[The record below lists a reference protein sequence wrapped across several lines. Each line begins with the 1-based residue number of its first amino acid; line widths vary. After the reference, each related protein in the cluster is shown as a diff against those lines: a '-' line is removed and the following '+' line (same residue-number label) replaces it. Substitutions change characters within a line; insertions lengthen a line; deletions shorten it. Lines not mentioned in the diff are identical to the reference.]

1 MAHPG
6 RVGGAVKF
14 PARAPRKTSR
24 AAPPIRTPGGL
35 LKGLGRGVLWAL
47 VVILLLRGVAGVV
60 AQDAGA
66 PASQPSARPAP
77 AAAWPDDAAR
87 SFAADFARAYLS
99 WSPEH
104 PERYEKALAP
114 FVSAG
119 VAGTIQPTFGDE
131 APRQVVQATSVARI
145 AVLDKSHA
153 LVTVAAAVATPEVTT
168 RYLTVPVARD
178 SAGGL
183 AVDDLPS
190 LAAPPARAQLTEP
203 ETEQLSAADQQQIGD
218 VLEHFLDAYLAG
230 RSGDL
235 AYFAPPGVRIDALAG
250 GYELAGMSSLVAVG
264 PVTGNTRTVLVTVRA
279 REVGSRVE
287 YPLRYRVRLVMRDRW
302 YVAAINA
309 SGKG

>member
-1 MAHPG
+1 
-6 RVGGAVKF
+6 
-14 PARAPRKTSR
+14 
-24 AAPPIRTPGGL
+24 L
-35 LKGLGRGVLWAL
+35 LKALGRGVLWAL
-47 VVILLLRGVAGVV
+47 VVILLLRGVAGVL
-60 AQDAGA
+60 AQDTGPPSTPPAPH
-66 PASQPSARPAP
+66 PASTTV
-77 AAAWPDDAAR
+77 WPDDAAR

-104 PERYEKALAP
+104 PERYEKSLAP
-114 FVSAG
+114 FVSAD
-119 VAGTIQPTFGDE
+119 VAGTIQPTFGDK
-131 APRQVVQATSVARI
+131 APRQVVPATSIARVV
-145 AVLDKSHA
+145 VLDKSHA
-153 LVTVAAAVATPEVTT
+153 LVTVAAAVATPEVVT

-190 LAAPPARAQLTEP
+190 LAAPPARAQVTEP

-218 VLEHFLDAYLAG
+218 VLEHFLEAYLAG

-235 AYFAPPGVRIDALAG
+235 AYFAPPGVRIEALG

-264 PVTGNTRTVLVTVRA
+264 PVTGGERTVLVTVRA
-279 REVGSRVE
+279 KESESRVE

>member
-1 MAHPG
+1 
-6 RVGGAVKF
+6 
-14 PARAPRKTSR
+14 
-24 AAPPIRTPGGL
+24 L

-47 VVILLLRGVAGVV
+47 VVILLLRGVAGVL
-60 AQDAGA
+60 AQDTGA
-66 PASQPSARPAP
+66 PASRPLARPA
-77 AAAWPDDAAR
+77 AAAVWPDDAAR
-87 SFAADFARAYLS
+87 SFAADFARVYLS

-104 PERYEKALAP
+104 PERYEKALEP
-114 FVSAG
+114 FVSAD

-131 APRQVVQATSVARI
+131 APRQVVQATSIARVVA
-145 AVLDKSHA
+145 LDKSHA
-153 LVTVAAAVATPEVTT
+153 LVTVAAAVATPEVVT

-190 LAAPPARAQLTEP
+190 LAAPPARAQVAEP
-203 ETEQLSAADQQQIGD
+203 ETAQLSSADQQRIAD
-218 VLEHFLDAYLAG
+218 ALEHFLSAYLEG

-235 AYFAPPGVRIDALAG
+235 AYFVPPGVRIEALAG

-264 PVTGNTRTVLVTVRA
+264 PVTGDTRTVLVTVRA
-279 REVGSRVE
+279 RDAESRVD

>member
-1 MAHPG
+1 
-6 RVGGAVKF
+6 VKL
-14 PARAPRKTSR
+14 PARKPRTAST
-24 AAPPIRTPGGL
+24 AGPPIRTPGGL

-47 VVILLLRGVAGVV
+47 VAILLLRGVAGVL
-60 AQDAGA
+60 AQDTGA
-66 PASQPSARPAP
+66 PTSAPSARPAA

-114 FVSAG
+114 FVAAD

-131 APRQVVQATSVARI
+131 APRQEVRATSIARVAQ
-145 AVLDKSHA
+145 LDESHA
-153 LVTVAAAVATPEVTT
+153 LVTVSVAVAAPEITT

-190 LAAPPARAQLTEP
+190 LAAPPARAQIAEP
-203 ETEQLSAADQQQIGD
+203 ETQQLSAADQQQIGD
-218 VLEHFLDAYLAG
+218 VLEHFLDSYLAG

-235 AYFAPPGVRIDALAG
+235 AYFAPPGVRIEALG
-250 GYELAGMSSLVAVG
+250 GYELSGMSSLVAVG
-264 PVTGNTRTVLVTVRA
+264 PVTGGERTVLVTVRA
-279 REVGSRVE
+279 RDADSRVE

-302 YVAAINA
+302 YVAAINT